1 MLLGNIKSNIFGS
14 QDNISANQRESNK
27 VSMSALDRN
36 NCLTKSK
43 DEDACYNNSA
53 EYNVPEPPVYERPD
67 IDQIKGEIKRL
78 QKRYDDDIASLRSE
92 LSGLRN

>member
-14 QDNISANQRESNK
+14 QDNISANQQVSNK
-27 VSMSALDRN
+27 VSMSALATN
-36 NCLTKSK
+36 NHLTKSD
-43 DEDACYNNSA
+43 DEDAYYNNSA

-78 QKRYDDDIASLRSE
+78 QTRHNDDIASLRSE
-92 LSGLRN
+92 LSALRN